1 MIILAILSLLSGW
14 LLGQFFKVFVLI
26 PAIGLAIPVVFVLSV
41 FFLGD
46 TPVETFSKIA
56 AAVWFTQV
64 GYALG
69 RMLLNLPFIVNSWR
83 KVRDEGIARPRAWR
97 H

>member
-46 TPVETFSKIA
+46 TPVGTFSKIA
-56 AAVWFTQV
+56 VAVWLTQV

-69 RMLLNLPFIVNSWR
+69 LLLNLPFIMRSWR
-83 KVRDEGIARPRAWR
+83 KVRVEGIARLRAR
-97 H
+97 GH

>member
-26 PAIGLAIPVVFVLSV
+26 PAIGLAIPVVFVASV
-41 FFLGD
+41 FFLRD

-56 AAVWFTQV
+56 AVWWLTQV

-69 RMLLNLPFIVNSWR
+69 QMLLILPFIVNSWR
-83 KVRDEGIARPRAWR
+83 KVRDERIARLHARR

>member
-56 AAVWFTQV
+56 AAVWLTQV
-64 GYALG
+64 GYVLG
-69 RMLLNLPFIVNSWR
+69 MVLNLPFIVRSWR
-83 KVRDEGIARPRAWR
+83 KVRDERIARLHARR